1 MVSII
6 CKASWNLRSC
16 LKPDFSWPTSSLPD
30 SVNHGLF
37 CSISWNLVIIK
48 TIKRVHKSVKRVL
61 WLEQFSPLY
70 AVPPPCSVTLFL
82 DILSCECWFLLFVD
96 TIWFSLFAV
105 LTRKTSGAAKDTRLH
120 RRRGRRNISLL
131 GEKLNSTLWVT
142 NERAL
147 RSIITLIIGN
157 YHFAGVT
164 CHPLYTSRGVSSSV
178 CLHRKNLTKDG
189 EQGWGSK
196 QQAE

>member
-1 MVSII
+1 MQNKLKFEILTKAWFLDVPPAHCLTAWIMVFR
-6 CKASWNLRSC
+6 A
-16 LKPDFSWPTSSLPD
+16 
-30 SVNHGLF
+30 
-37 CSISWNLVIIK
+37 IK
-48 TIKRVHKSVKRVL
+48 TINRAHKSVQRVL

-96 TIWFSLFAV
+96 IIWFSLFAV

-142 NERAL
+142 NERAW

-178 CLHRKNLTKDG
+178 CLQRKNLTEDG
-189 EQGWGSK
+189 EQSCGSK